1 MEYWEFLLQ
10 REGDQI
16 WLPLESSQVEILEG
30 RYRIMAHTSQLQ
42 TPVNIRITQLLIH
55 QMPPKRRV
63 LKRQGQTNQEGL
75 MVVMPF
81 TWLEA
86 GKWEIH
92 CASDH
97 PQSSS
102 EADPSPAASWQH
114 AIQLQVLSH
123 DTEGGTE
130 DGEEWPPANWG
141 YAATIASAPEAP
153 PLSSETSE
161 TNAFTA
167 FSPEDAPSATPPQL
181 SETALMAAFQAID
194 QALAETVANDA
205 TASTR
210 GLGLSTSHRLE
221 LAQSALMAYQGRDL
235 TVVGQVL
242 ATDATDCPQ
251 ATLGLRLIDPQ
262 TGSVLALHQSSLP
275 SQTLPASF
283 AIPVTLPADLNT
295 CLLLGE
301 VVLAVPE
308 RDSARVLAIQ
318 RFTVT
323 VDLTALF
330 DAIANQ
336 AETDGTADVVF
347 PPEAAR
353 LPDEGPNDDGEP
365 ETELIKVEYQPPP
378 RSIPTLLLPKGGMDL
393 PPRIYYPTPH
403 EVAAHQ
409 PTLPFFAAKS
419 GPRSAPSAPA
429 TAPDAAA
436 TEPVAEEDKPT
447 PTPVAKSGVELPGF
461 IQRSAPINLSG
472 TVKPAADKTADKTVD
487 QTADQTPG
495 KAAADTPADPEVPSP
510 VDAEFRA
517 LNLQD
522 RFWNRLNTLAVE
534 NYQSAVE
541 RKAELDAAGVVTNP
555 DIDAEVESPTFP
567 EAEASPPSPFAGE
580 VVIYDED
587 PALPDAVEE
596 TEAGEDPLLATEPE
610 DLISPPTPILEVP
623 EGELIAGEPVA
634 ITLRVPYHLNRTF
647 LKIWITDPQ
656 TRTVVE
662 EPRQVM
668 NLSPDGRG
676 NMAAEVRLTVPQ
688 GCLDAWFEAI
698 SVDMVTS
705 QESYKTI
712 VRRSVVP
719 PDIGTTSLDDFD
731 I

>member
-16 WLPLESSQVEILEG
+16 WLPLESAQVEILEG
-30 RYRIMAHTSQLQ
+30 RYRIMAHTSQIQ
-42 TPVNIRITQLLIH
+42 TPVNIRITQLLVNR
-55 QMPPKRRV
+55 MPPRRRI

-92 CASDH
+92 CTSDH
-97 PQSSS
+97 PQASS

-130 DGEEWPPANWG
+130 GGEEWPPANWG
-141 YAATIASAPEAP
+141 YTASTVSVPETPPPAAEIFEDAAPAPEDP
-153 PLSSETSE
+153 
-161 TNAFTA
+161 
-167 FSPEDAPSATPPQL
+167 PSATPPQL

-221 LAQSALMAYQGRDL
+221 LAQSALIAYQGRDL

-262 TGSVLALHQSSLP
+262 TGSVLALQQSSLP
-275 SQTLPASF
+275 SQNLPVSF

-353 LPDEGPNDDGEP
+353 LPDEGPSDDGEP
-365 ETELIKVEYQPPP
+365 EADPIKVEYQPPP

-409 PTLPFFAAKS
+409 PTLPSFAAKS
-419 GPRSAPSAPA
+419 GPRPAPA
-429 TAPDAAA
+429 APAASTPDSPA
-436 TEPVAEEDKPT
+436 TEPAPAADKPT
-447 PTPVAKSGVELPGF
+447 SPPVAQSGVELPGF
-461 IQRSAPINLSG
+461 IQRSAPINLSAPAE
-472 TVKPAADKTADKTVD
+472 PAADQTSDTSADD
-487 QTADQTPG
+487 APATP
-495 KAAADTPADPEVPSP
+495 ELPSP

-534 NYQSAVE
+534 NYESAVE
-541 RKAELDAAGVVTNP
+541 RKAELDAAGVVIDP
-555 DIDAEVESPTFP
+555 DLDPEPQSPANP
-567 EAEASPPSPFAGE
+567 EAAASPPSPFAGE

-587 PALPDAVEE
+587 PDAPDTVEE
-596 TEAGEDPLLATEPE
+596 AEAGEDPLLATEPE
-610 DLISPPTPILEVP
+610 DLISPPTPMLEVP
-623 EGELIAGEPVA
+623 DGELIAGESVA

-662 EPRQVM
+662 EPRQIM

-719 PDIGTTSLDDFD
+719 PDIGPASLEDFD